1 MMVTNHMEDRLLMEV
16 TMHLIKMTKAIMK
29 TMEAVITMETA
40 SKNRMAQDLMVST
53 INQAMIITMT
63 TKGLVMMV
71 MVNKEAIIATK
82 ASMVQAKAVLMVA
95 TNLPMKAMHRHMVV
109 YQVLMTVANLQ
120 INLLMVKLIK
130 IHMRVTNHR

>member
-40 SKNRMAQDLMVST
+40 SKNRMVQDLMVST

-82 ASMVQAKAVLMVA
+82 ASMVQARAVLMVA